1 MTRVKNDNIF
11 YTNEINLKP
20 KMNLKEI
27 INYRRSV
34 RHYKTDSIE
43 AEKVKQCI
51 ELATLAPNSS
61 NMQLW
66 EFYHITNPEILKK
79 MANACLNQQSATT
92 AQQMV
97 VFVTRQDLY
106 RKRAKEMLTLE
117 TENVLKNSP
126 TAKQEKRLKSW
137 KMYYGR
143 IMPTLYIRFF
153 GIIGIIRKIIVN
165 IVGLFRPIV
174 YQVSENDMRV
184 VVHKTC
190 ALAAQTFMLAM
201 ANEKYDTCPMEGF
214 DSKKMKRILK
224 LPFGAEIN
232 MVISCGIREEQ
243 GVWGERM
250 RIPFDEIYSRI

>member
-1 MTRVKNDNIF
+1 MTLD
-11 YTNEINLKP
+11 
-20 KMNLKEI
+20 EI

-34 RHYKTDSIE
+34 RHYKRLSIDT
-43 AEKVKQCI
+43 EKVKHCI

-66 EFYHITNPEILKK
+66 EFYHITDTEILNKLSK
-79 MANACLNQQSATT
+79 ACLNQQSATT

-106 RKRAKEMLTLE
+106 PKRAKKMMDLE
-117 TENVLKNSP
+117 IENVLKNSP
-126 TAKQEKRLKSW
+126 MEKQEKRIKNW
-137 KMYYGR
+137 KMYYGK
-143 IMPTLYIRFF
+143 IMPFLYFRFF
-153 GIIGIIRKIIVN
+153 GVFGMIRKIIVN

-214 DSKKMKRILK
+214 DSRRVKRILQ
-224 LPFGAEIN
+224 LPNSAEIN
-232 MVISCGIREEQ
+232 MVVSCGIKDEN
-243 GVWGERM
+243 GVWGDRM
-250 RIPFDEIYSRI
+250 RLPFYEVYRKM

>member
-1 MTRVKNDNIF
+1 MTF
-11 YTNEINLKP
+11 A
-20 KMNLKEI
+20 EI

-34 RHYKTDSIE
+34 RNYKEIPIDS
-43 AEKVKQCI
+43 EKVKQCLR
-51 ELATLAPNSS
+51 LATLAPNSS

-66 EFYHITNPEILKK
+66 EFYHITNPQILKK
-79 MANACLNQQSATT
+79 ITVACLNQQAAST

-106 RKRAKEMLTLE
+106 RNRAKEMTDLE
-117 TENVLKNSP
+117 TQNVLKTSP
-126 TAKQEKRLKSW
+126 KLKQEKRIKNW
-137 KMYYGR
+137 KMYYGK
-143 IMPTLYIRFF
+143 IMPFLYLRFF
-153 GIIGIIRKIIVN
+153 GLFGIIRIIIVN

-174 YQVSENDMRV
+174 YQVSENDVRV

-214 DSKKMKRILK
+214 DSRKMKSILK

-232 MVISCGIREEQ
+232 MVVSCGIREEQ
-243 GVWGERM
+243 GVWGDRM
-250 RIPFDEIYSRI
+250 RIPFDEVYRKI